1 MILEEISQLLQKG
14 KAKDVKLLVQEALD
28 QNIAPQAILNDGLI
42 KGMSV
47 IGGKFKNN
55 EVFVPEVLVAARAMN
70 FGLEILRPALGL
82 AGTKS
87 LGKALICTVMGDLHD
102 IGKNL
107 VKMMLEGSG
116 IEVVDLGVDVNPEI
130 IISHIQTE
138 QPDLLCLSALL
149 TTTMMNQK
157 IIIDAIEQAGLRRN
171 VKILIGGAPVTE
183 NYARE
188 IGADGYAPDAASAA
202 EMALVMLGDK

>member
-42 KGMSV
+42 KGMGV

-70 FGLEILRPALGL
+70 FGLEILRPALVL
-82 AGTKS
+82 AGNKS

-116 IEVVDLGVDVNPEI
+116 IEVLDLGVDVNPDVI
-130 IISHIQTE
+130 INHINSE

-157 IIIDAIEQAGLRRN
+157 IIIDAITQSGLRDK
-171 VKILIGGAPVTE
+171 VKILIGGAPVTD

-202 EMALVMLGDK
+202 EMALAMLGAK

>member
-55 EVFVPEVLVAARAMN
+55 EVFVPELLVAARAMN
-70 FGLEILRPALGL
+70 FGLEILRPALVL
-82 AGTKS
+82 AGNKS

-116 IEVVDLGVDVNPEI
+116 IEVLDLGVDVNPETI
-130 IISHIQTE
+130 INHINSE

-157 IIIDAIEQAGLRRN
+157 IIIDAITQSGLRDK
-171 VKILIGGAPVTE
+171 VKILIGGAPVTD

-202 EMALVMLGDK
+202 EMALAMLGAK